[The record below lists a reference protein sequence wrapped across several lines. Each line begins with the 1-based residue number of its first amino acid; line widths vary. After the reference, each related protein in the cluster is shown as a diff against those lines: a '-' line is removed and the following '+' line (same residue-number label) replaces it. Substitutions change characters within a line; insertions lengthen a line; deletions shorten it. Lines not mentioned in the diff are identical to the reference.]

1 MKFPQTQTQKQNQ
14 IGGKNKRSDILDYD
28 DKRGEEIALWVFIV
42 LVGALGLLDE
52 VGVWNGYALISS
64 IVGISEDDITL
75 ILLFLILISIGVLH
89 SFGSD
94 EEYRPHSFAWKNQE
108 SNSEQKNPKSEE
120 DEPEQEADANWW
132 AEETGE

>member
-94 EEYRPHSFAWKNQE
+94 EEYRPHSFAWKNRE
-108 SNSEQKNPKSEE
+108 S
-120 DEPEQEADANWW
+120 EPEQEDSESETNWW
-132 AEETGE
+132 DNESGE